1 MKVRV
6 DADICIGCETCV
18 DICPEIFEMRDDIAI
33 IKEENIPEDLQDSCR
48 EAADIC
54 AVDAIIIDE

>member
-1 MKVRV
+1 MNVRV

-33 IKEENIPEDLQDSCR
+33 IKEEKIPVDLQASCR
-48 EAADIC
+48 KAADIC
-54 AVDAIIIDE
+54 TVDAIIIDG

>member
-33 IKEENIPEDLQDSCR
+33 TKMDAVTADLQDSCR
-48 EAADIC
+48 EAADSC
-54 AVDAIIIDE
+54 AVDAIIIEQ

>member
-18 DICPEIFEMRDDIAI
+18 DICPEIFEMNDDIAI
-33 IKEENIPEDLQDSCR
+33 TKTDSVPADLQGSCR
-48 EAADIC
+48 EAEDIC
-54 AVDAIIIDE
+54 AVDAIIIDG

>member
-1 MKVRV
+1 MKVQV

-33 IKEENIPEDLQDSCR
+33 IKEENIPTDLQNSCR
-48 EAADIC
+48 EAADSC
-54 AVDAIIIDE
+54 AVDAIIID